1 MMLSVLKVSISEY
14 LLNLGNG
21 KGLALSWKRALQ
33 AVEGKHRKTILNYS
47 YLGKTTSIYAI

>member
-21 KGLALSWKRALQ
+21 KGLALSWKRAF
-33 AVEGKHRKTILNYS
+33 ASSRRKTQKNYIKLFLS
-47 YLGKTTSIYAI
+47 G